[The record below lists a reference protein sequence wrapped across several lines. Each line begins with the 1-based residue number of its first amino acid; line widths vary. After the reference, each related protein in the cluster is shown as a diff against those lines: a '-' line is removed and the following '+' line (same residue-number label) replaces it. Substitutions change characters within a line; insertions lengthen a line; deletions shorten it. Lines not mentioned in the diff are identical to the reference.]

1 MNRNLIRGFVC
12 LSLLGGLLQVTGCS
26 RSVINYQIAESIGTV
41 GMYDNNEPVESPQM
55 KMEREQAESEAAIE
69 AAMVETL
76 DQADTLAKGYQYEE
90 AIAFLQNADI
100 DQEDE
105 RVQTAI
111 AGYQTKM
118 EQLYEYEGNIPH
130 LSFPNLIVDT
140 ELAFDGDGN
149 ASTYDGVMIT
159 LSEFEKILQ
168 ELYNSGYFLIDIH
181 SLAEET
187 VNESGQT
194 VLTSRNPV
202 IPEGKKP
209 MVLSIDNLNYGQIK
223 NGDGI
228 ATRLTL
234 DQNGEVKAVYTDNGG
249 HDVTGD
255 YDVVPVLEAFIAEHP
270 DFSFQGARG
279 IIGLSGKYGAF
290 GYQVEEDDDV
300 ADYSDNRKQVKAIAA
315 ALVED
320 GWTLACESYSYDK
333 LNEYSFDSLKEDI
346 THWENTIGELTG
358 PVDTLIFPYGSEV
371 DYASEKLSWLTGEGF
386 EYFIGLWPSDDYRE
400 VQDEYMRQ
408 TRRMVNGYMLKNSPN
423 LFSTFFSV
431 SGILD
436 EERP

>member
-1 MNRNLIRGFVC
+1 MRGFVC
-12 LSLLGGLLQVTGCS
+12 ISLLGGLLQMTGCS

-41 GMYDNNEPVESPQM
+41 GKYDNNEPVESPQM

-76 DQADTLAKGYQYEE
+76 NEADLLAKGFLYEE
-90 AIAFLQNADI
+90 AVAYLENADI
-100 DQEDE
+100 DHEDE
-105 RVQTAI
+105 RVMTAI
-111 AGYQTKM
+111 AGYQNKM
-118 EQLYEYEGNIPH
+118 GQMYEYEGDIPH

-140 ELAFDGDGN
+140 EMAFDGDGSD
-149 ASTYDGVMIT
+149 STYDGVMIT

-168 ELYNSGYFLIDIH
+168 ELYDNGYFLIDLH

-194 VLTSRNPV
+194 ILTSRNPV

-209 MVLSIDNLNYGQIK
+209 MVLSIDNLNYGQVK

-234 DQNGEVKAVYTDNGG
+234 DQDGNVKAVYTDNGG
-249 HDVTGD
+249 HDLTGD
-255 YDVVPVLEAFIAEHP
+255 YDVIPVLEAFIAEHP

-290 GYQVEEDDDV
+290 GYKVEEEGT

-320 GWTLACESYSYDK
+320 GWTLACESYAYDYLK
-333 LNEYSFDSLKEDI
+333 DYSFDSLKEDI
-346 THWENTIGELTG
+346 THWENTIGALTG
-358 PVDTLIFPYGSEV
+358 QVDTLIFPYGSEV
-371 DYASEKLSWLTGEGF
+371 DYASEKLAWLTGEGF
-386 EYFIGLWPSDDYRE
+386 EYFIGLWPSEDYRE
-400 VQDEYMRQ
+400 VTAEYMRQ

-423 LFSTFFSV
+423 LFSSFFSV

-436 EERP
+436 EDRP

>member
-1 MNRNLIRGFVC
+1 MC
-12 LSLLGGLLQVTGCS
+12 LSLLGGLLQTTGCS
-26 RSVINYQIAESIGTV
+26 RSMINYQIAESIGTV

-55 KMEREQAESEAAIE
+55 KMEREQEESEAAIE

-76 DQADTLAKGYQYEE
+76 NQADLLAKGFMYEE
-90 AIAFLQNADI
+90 AVAYLENADI
-100 DQEDE
+100 DHEDE

-111 AGYQTKM
+111 AGYQNKM
-118 EQLYEYEGNIPH
+118 GQMYEYEGDIPH

-140 ELAFDGDGN
+140 EMAFDGDGSD
-149 ASTYDGVMIT
+149 STYDGVMIT

-168 ELYNSGYFLIDIH
+168 ELYDNGYFLIDIH
-181 SLAEET
+181 SLTEET

-194 VLTSRNPV
+194 VLTSKNPE

-249 HDVTGD
+249 HDLTGD
-255 YDVVPVLEAFIAEHP
+255 YDVIPVLESFIAEHP
-270 DFSFQGARG
+270 DFSFRGARG

-290 GYQVEEDDDV
+290 GYQVEDEGA
-300 ADYSDNRKQVKAIAA
+300 ADYSDNRKQVKSIAA

-320 GWTLACESYSYDK
+320 GWTLACESYAYDYLK
-333 LNEYSFDSLKEDI
+333 EYSFDSLKEDI
-346 THWENTIGELTG
+346 THWQNTIGELTG
-358 PVDTLIFPYGSEV
+358 EVDTLIFPYGSEV
-371 DYASEKLSWLTGEGF
+371 DYASEKLSWLTVQGF

-400 VQDEYMRQ
+400 VKDEYLRQ
-408 TRRMVNGYMLKNSPN
+408 TRRMVNGYMLKNSPDV
-423 LFSTFFSV
+423 FSTFFSV
-431 SGILD
+431 SGIMD
-436 EERP
+436 ENRP